1 MFTHPYTKEPLEFK
15 SQEELLE
22 FLSYQNPLYMR
33 HYQKEYQKDFPL
45 YEILD
50 FGKNVEIRKIKNKR

>member
-1 MFTHPYTKEPLEFK
+1 MVHYETKEKLEFK
-15 SQEELLE
+15 SAEELLK

-45 YEILD
+45 YEIRG
-50 FGKNVEIRKIKNKR
+50 FGNEVKIEKIKKNR

>member
-1 MFTHPYTKEPLEFK
+1 MFYHPITKEKLEFK
-15 SQEELLE
+15 SVEELLE

-45 YEILD
+45 YEISD
-50 FGKNVEIRKIKNKR
+50 FGKKVEIRKIKNK

>member
-1 MFTHPYTKEPLEFK
+1 MVHYETKEKLEFK
-15 SQEELLE
+15 SVEELLE

-45 YEILD
+45 YEIRN
-50 FGKNVEIRKIKNKR
+50 FGKNVEIRKIKSKR

>member
-1 MFTHPYTKEPLEFK
+1 MFTHPYTKEKLEFK
-15 SQEELLE
+15 SVEELLE

-45 YEILD
+45 YEIRD

>member
-1 MFTHPYTKEPLEFK
+1 MVHYETKEKLEFK
-15 SQEELLE
+15 SVEELLE

-50 FGKNVEIRKIKNKR
+50 FGKKVEIRKIKNK

>member
-1 MFTHPYTKEPLEFK
+1 MFYHPITKEKLEFK
-15 SQEELLE
+15 SVEELLE

-45 YEILD
+45 YEIIN
-50 FGKNVEIRKIKNKR
+50 FGKKVEIRKIKNK

>member
-1 MFTHPYTKEPLEFK
+1 MVHYETKEKLEFK
-15 SQEELLE
+15 SVEELLE

-45 YEILD
+45 YEILN

>member
-1 MFTHPYTKEPLEFK
+1 MLTHPYTKEPLSFK
-15 SQEELLE
+15 SQEDLLE

-45 YEILD
+45 YEIRD
-50 FGKNVEIRKIKNKR
+50 FGKNVKIRKIKNKR

>member
-1 MFTHPYTKEPLEFK
+1 MVHYETKEKLEFK
-15 SQEELLE
+15 SVEELLE

-50 FGKNVEIRKIKNKR
+50 FGKNVKIRKIKNKR